1 MTWVLNMI
9 WVIDAA
15 MSVACLVV
23 ADAASHAPLR
33 NVGLGFAGLLA
44 ASAVAIFLAADRLT
58 P

>member
-9 WVIDAA
+9 WVINVA
-15 MSVACLVV
+15 MSVACLLV
-23 ADAASHAPLR
+23 ADAASRAPLR
-33 NVGLGFAGLLA
+33 NVGLWFAGLLA